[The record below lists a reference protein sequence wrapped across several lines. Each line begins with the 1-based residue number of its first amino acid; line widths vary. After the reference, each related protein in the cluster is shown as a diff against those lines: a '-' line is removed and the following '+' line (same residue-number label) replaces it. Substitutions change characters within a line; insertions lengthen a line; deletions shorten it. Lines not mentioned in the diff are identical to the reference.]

1 MKKYVR
7 QISLVIIIAV
17 AVSTVLAAAPA
28 LPATLTETDAGA
40 VSIVKGSGINLVSR
54 IYWGIR
60 YHSTLNGKEAVLVP
74 KSENVIALHLDGV
87 LLMMYV
93 LLHVG
98 LAAFCGCLCCFSAY
112 V

>member
-1 MKKYVR
+1 
-7 QISLVIIIAV
+7 
-17 AVSTVLAAAPA
+17 
-28 LPATLTETDAGA
+28 
-40 VSIVKGSGINLVSR
+40 LVSR

-74 KSENVIALHLDGV
+74 KSENVTLHLDGV

-98 LAAFCGCLCCFSAY
+98 LAAFVAACAASLLMYDISRGYFIIYDSKKCCYGDMFSSAKKRWRLECLGPPNLIIP
-112 V
+112 